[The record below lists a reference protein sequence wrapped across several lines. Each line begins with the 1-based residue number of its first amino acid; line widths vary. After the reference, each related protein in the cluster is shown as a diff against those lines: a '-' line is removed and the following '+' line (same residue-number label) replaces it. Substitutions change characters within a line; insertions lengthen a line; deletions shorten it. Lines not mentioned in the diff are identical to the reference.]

1 MGKRNS
7 CHPVTVEWLG
17 HFCVNPSLCFKAR
30 LSAKQVIWIFW
41 WRWNSLSQTWRFCSK
56 PRFEIYGFWNL
67 EVAHWA
73 MRSWW
78 PAFWDSCGTEQFWFS
93 ESCWWIIVHFQELLQ
108 NITIHDRS
116 AYYNLRK
123 RVITIYDSLVI
134 TILDNCY
141 YNQYDRYYNLRQLLL
156 QFKILLQFT
165 TEQTPSNPGI
175 RSASL
180 TSRKMGILKTPKGH
194 QSVT

>member
-1 MGKRNS
+1 MQSKWYEYSDEGETHYHKLEGFALS
-7 CHPVTVEWLG
+7 LVLKVTVFGTWKWPIEQWG
-17 HFCVNPSLCFKAR
+17 HDDLHFGIPVEQNNSGSLR
-30 LSAKQVIWIFW
+30 
-41 WRWNSLSQTWRFCSK
+41 
-56 PRFEIYGFWNL
+56 
-67 EVAHWA
+67 
-73 MRSWW
+73 
-78 PAFWDSCGTEQFWFS
+78 
-93 ESCWWIIVHFQELLQ
+93 SCWWIIVHFQELLQ

-123 RVITIYDSLVI
+123 RVITIYYSLVI

-180 TSRKMGILKTPKGH
+180 TSRKMGILETPKGH